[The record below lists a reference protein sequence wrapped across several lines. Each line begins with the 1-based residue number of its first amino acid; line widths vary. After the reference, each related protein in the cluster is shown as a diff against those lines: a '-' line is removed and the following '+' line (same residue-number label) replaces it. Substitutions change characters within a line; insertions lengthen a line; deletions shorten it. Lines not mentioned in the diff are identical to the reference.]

1 MRWTARDLLPLRV
14 VATRV
19 PRTFAG
25 LGTLAIGTSR
35 QHRASPRYG
44 AIIDLDGDSAM
55 LAGLIDIALGAVSL
69 ALSCRA
75 PRAGAIH
82 AGASA
87 LAFVVVFAFAPYR
100 WGAVA
105 QRLDVPESVRRPEA
119 RLYDIC
125 DMQAPSGAPLRERL
139 PRGRVARNRV
149 PAHDLAWPDA
159 VRAAAR
165 SRTA

>member
-1 MRWTARDLLPLRV
+1 MRWTARDLLTLRV
-14 VATRV
+14 LATRV

-25 LGTLAIGTSR
+25 LGAQAIGTGR
-35 QHRASPRYG
+35 YHGASPRYG
-44 AIIDLDGDSAM
+44 AVIDLDGDSAV

-105 QRLDVPESVRRPEA
+105 QRLDVPEPVRRPEA
-119 RLYDIC
+119 RLYDIPDIY
-125 DMQAPSGAPLRERL
+125 DMQAPSAAPLRERL
-139 PRGRVARNRV
+139 PRGRAARSHA
-149 PAHDLAWPDA
+149 PAHDLASP
-159 VRAAAR
+159 
-165 SRTA
+165 